1 MKAKIFDFENKDDNG
16 KYLYTDEYSA
26 ASKDLEM
33 ILHKYVPDYSRNLS
47 ELIVSKIFVGDI
59 KHLVGYKQGESA

>member
-16 KYLYTDEYSA
+16 KYLYSDEYSA
-26 ASKDLEM
+26 ATKDLEM

-59 KHLVGYKQGESA
+59 KHLVAYKQGESA

>member
-16 KYLYTDEYSA
+16 KYLYSDEYSA
-26 ASKDLEM
+26 ATKDLEM
-33 ILHKYVPDYSRNLS
+33 ILHKYVPDFSRNLS

-59 KHLVGYKQGESA
+59 KYLVAYKKGESA

>member
-16 KYLYTDEYSA
+16 KYLYSDEYSA

-33 ILHKYVPDYSRNLS
+33 ILHKYVPDFSRNLS

-59 KHLVGYKQGESA
+59 KYLVAYKQGESA

>member
-16 KYLYTDEYSA
+16 KFLYTDEYSA

-33 ILHKYVPDYSRNLS
+33 ILHKYVPDFSRNLS
-47 ELIVSKIFVGDI
+47 ELIVSKIFVGDV
-59 KHLVGYKQGESA
+59 KNLMAYKQGKAI